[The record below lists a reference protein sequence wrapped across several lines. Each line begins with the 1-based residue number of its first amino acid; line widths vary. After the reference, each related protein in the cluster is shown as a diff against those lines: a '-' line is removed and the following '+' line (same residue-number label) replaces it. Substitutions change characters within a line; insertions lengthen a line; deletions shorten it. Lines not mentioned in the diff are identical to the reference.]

1 MNRTRLLV
9 VAALVLL
16 GLIALNQVGAAWQAA
31 ARLQADNADL
41 KLLRGQLSEIRD
53 LSDAP
58 TIAAL
63 QVESPELI
71 PNRID
76 QALARAGL
84 TSRVFAG
91 HTPAEPRRMGTTDF
105 VQRSVDISLNG
116 CTVAQIAAFAQSL
129 RADADGTVVRD
140 LQLHSPSQRGNRELW
155 DCELV
160 LTQVVFSPKSDS

>member
-9 VAALVLL
+9 VVALVLL
-16 GLIALNQVGAAWQAA
+16 ALITLNQVGAAWQAA
-31 ARLQADNADL
+31 AGLQADHSDL
-41 KLLRGQLSEIRD
+41 TLLRGQLTEIRE

-84 TSRVFAG
+84 TSRAFAG
-91 HTPAEPRRMGTTDF
+91 HTPAEPRRMGMSEF
-105 VQRSVDISLNG
+105 VLRTVDISLNG
-116 CTVAQIAAFAQSL
+116 CTVAQIAAFAQAM
-129 RADADGTVVRD
+129 REDADGTVVRD
-140 LQLHSPSQRGNRELW
+140 LQLHSPSQQGRRELW